1 MFIYFLYHIVAQ
13 FRFSDTNASF
23 FFLFCSFVSFVSFIL
38 LSCYVLFFPFFCFF
52 FFVYLF
58 RYLFFLFSFSLG
70 LSALLVLRSANKVT
84 LFFSL
89 VCLLVAPLRFILFL
103 TLSFYL
109 SLALSVLQSRYV
121 FFIYYS

>member
-1 MFIYFLYHIVAQ
+1 MFVYFLYHIIAQ

-23 FFLFCSFVSFVSFIL
+23 FFLFRSFGSFGSFGL
-38 LSCYVLFFPFFCFF
+38 LSRFVLFFS
-52 FFVYLF
+52 FVFF
-58 RYLFFLFSFSLG
+58 RYSFFLFSFSLG

-103 TLSFYL
+103 TLSFFL